1 MDSLEGLLLVA
12 SPRLPDPNFYRSVV
26 LIIQH
31 DKQGAFGLIL
41 NRPTENT
48 IEEIWEMI
56 GEQPCDNDQPINLGG
71 PVGGPLLALHDNSE
85 CSEREILPGVHF
97 ATHKDHLNHLV
108 ADSMSTLRIY
118 TGYSGW
124 GAGQLEGEMKM
135 GGWMTLPASADYV
148 FGDAEGMWK
157 RAAQAIGEDVTGPLV
172 TRAGAPS
179 DPGFN

>member
-56 GEQPCDNDQPINLGG
+56 GEQSCDNDQPINLGG